1 MTEYELLS
9 LQAQRAGNVFAIYLT
24 IISAYLVTAYIAG
37 DKLTRPQVFIATTT
51 YLFGAAVVVATLG
64 VIMGGMEMVRLNIA
78 GTWVEYGRPEL
89 AQRHDLS
96 DMALMSLSWWIV
108 MVIGILAPLYFM
120 WSVRH
125 PKKE

>member
-9 LQAQRAGNVFAIYLT
+9 LQAQRAGNVFELGGTFNAGFAIYLT

-96 DMALMSLSWWIV
+96 DMALMTSRSS
-108 MVIGILAPLYFM
+108 GAF
-120 WSVRH
+120 S
-125 PKKE
+125 